1 MTDAQTEARAIAERW
16 WIELGFVND
25 RLNQTPILANLIAT
39 ALAAKDAEL
48 AKQIEARDDAID
60 DLQQKWWFQSDRADR
75 AEAQLA
81 EANKAL
87 EPFALLANSFDG
99 IPPPKYFGDTDGELR
114 YPNEHKTLVE
124 ISKLRAARR
133 AREAQGGQNG

>member
-39 ALAAKDAEL
+39 ALAAKNAEL
-48 AKQIEARDDAID
+48 AAANDAWRAM
-60 DLQQKWWFQSDRADR
+60 KDRAHA
-75 AEAQLA
+75 AEAQLD

-87 EPFALLANSFDG
+87 DRIIDIHVRN
-99 IPPPKYFGDTDGELR
+99 FGRQDEKIADIL
-114 YPNEHKTLVE
+114 P
-124 ISKLRAARR
+124 IARR
-133 AREAQGGQNG
+133 AREPQGE